1 MDTMKGMR
9 AFALLLAMLPGLAAT
24 AQDDKLGTETV
35 TVVRSYT
42 PTVSDAYKIKSLPEL
57 NDSIAL
63 QKKPVKYSI
72 NSVPVASTFTPS
84 KGKAAAVE
92 RAAPEVLYNSY
103 ASMALGNYNN
113 ALAELYISRD
123 FDRGSK
129 RLDVGLDHRSS
140 RGQLDGTPLDTD
152 FYNTGLD
159 VTWSQ
164 RERDWNWSAGA
175 GLEHRL
181 YNWYGLPQG
190 VYSEA
195 ALAGADPTQNYMRG
209 QFEGKVHL
217 EDTYFTDANVLARRF
232 WDAAD
237 SWENRLKLE
246 PKFEF
251 PVTEETF
258 NLGLLFD
265 YVGGHFANADQAE
278 YTNSG
283 PFDYSF
289 LQAGANPSLMLLR
302 DDLKLELG
310 ARFVYGMDLEQN
322 DGNFYIYPAV
332 KASYNLLDET
342 VIAFG
347 GVEGGLQQNSYY
359 DYSVEN
365 PFVAPTLAVR
375 PTDRQYDA
383 YLGLKGQ
390 LTSDLSYTV
399 KGSYKAENFRP
410 LFILNPQNEARG
422 DEKAYIYGNSF
433 RVFYDDLRTLSIF
446 GELQL
451 SLNRNF
457 SMGVSGSVYDYST
470 ETDNPAWNLPDM
482 EARLF
487 LDYQI
492 GSGWYLGA
500 NLFYVGQRDD
510 FSSVALAN
518 TDPGLYPATLLSL
531 DGFFDANMQVGYHV
545 NPQLSLF
552 AKASNLANNSY
563 QRWAQFPVQGFQVLG
578 GVSYKFDL

>member
-9 AFALLLAMLPGLAAT
+9 ACALLLALLLGAAAT

-35 TVVRSYT
+35 TVTRSYA
-42 PTVSDAYKIKSLPEL
+42 PTVSDAFKIKSLPEL

-63 QKKPVKYSI
+63 QKKPVTYSI

-92 RAAPEVLYNSY
+92 RVAPEKLFNSY

-140 RGQLDGTPLDTD
+140 RGQLDATPLDTD

-164 RERDWNWSAGA
+164 GERDWNWSAGA

-181 YNWYGLPQG
+181 YNWYGLPEG
-190 VYSEA
+190 VYDPA
-195 ALAGADPTQNYMRG
+195 ALAGIDHTQNYMRG

-217 EDTYFTDANVLARRF
+217 EDTYFTDASVLARRF

-258 NLGLLFD
+258 SLGLLLD

-278 YTNSG
+278 FTNSG

-289 LQAGANPSLMLLR
+289 LQAGAQPSLLLLR

-310 ARFVYGMDLEQN
+310 ARFVFGTNLEQN
-322 DGNFYIYPAV
+322 DSDFYIYPAV
-332 KASYNLLDET
+332 KASYNLMDET

-347 GVEGGLQQNSYY
+347 GIEGGLQQNSYY

-365 PFVAPTLAVR
+365 PFVAPTLAVQ

-422 DEKAYIYGNSF
+422 DEKGYIYGNSF
-433 RVFYDDLRTLSIF
+433 RVFYDDLRTISIF

-500 NLFYVGQRDD
+500 NLFYVGQRED
-510 FSSVALAN
+510 FSSVALPN
-518 TDPGLYPATLLSL
+518 TDPSQYPATLLTL
-531 DGFFDANMQVGYHV
+531 DGFFDANMQLGYHV
-545 NPQLSLF
+545 NEQLSIF

>member
-1 MDTMKGMR
+1 MDTKKWMR
-9 AFALLLAMLPGLAAT
+9 ACSLLAAILLAGQVG
-24 AQDDKLGTETV
+24 AQDDRLGTETV
-35 TVVRSYT
+35 TVVGSYA

-63 QKKPVKYSI
+63 QKKPVRYSI

-92 RAAPEVLYNSY
+92 RAAPEKLFNSY
-103 ASMALGNYNN
+103 ASMGLGNYNN

-129 RLDVGLDHRSS
+129 RLDLGLDHRSS
-140 RGQLDGTPLDTD
+140 RGQLDATPLDTD
-152 FYNTGLD
+152 LYHTALD

-181 YNWYGLPQG
+181 YNWYGLPEG
-190 VYSEA
+190 VFDPT
-195 ALAGADPTQNYMRG
+195 ALEGIDPTQNYMRG
-209 QFEGKVHL
+209 QLEGKVHL
-217 EDTYFTDANVLARRF
+217 EDTYFTDAKLLARRF

-258 NLGLLFD
+258 TLGLQLD
-265 YVGGHFANADQAE
+265 YVAGHFANADQSE
-278 YTNSG
+278 YINSG
-283 PFDYSF
+283 AFDYGF
-289 LQAGANPSLMLLR
+289 LQAGAHPSLLLLR
-302 DDLKLELG
+302 DDLRLELG
-310 ARFVYGMDLEQN
+310 ARIVFGTDLERN
-322 DGNFYIYPAV
+322 ENNFYIYPAV
-332 KASYNLLDET
+332 KASYQLLDET

-347 GVEGGLQQNSYY
+347 GVEGGLLQNSYY
-359 DYSVEN
+359 DFSVEN
-365 PFVAPTLAVR
+365 PFVAPTLAVQ
-375 PTDRQYDA
+375 PTDRQYEA
-383 YLGLKGQ
+383 SLGVKGQ
-390 LTSDLSYTV
+390 LTPELSYTV
-399 KGSYKAENFRP
+399 KGSYTAENYRP
-410 LFILNPQNEARG
+410 LFILNPQNEIRG
-422 DEKAYIYGNSF
+422 DEKAYNYGNSF
-433 RVFYDDLRTLSIF
+433 RVFYDDLRTIAIF

-457 SMGVSGSVYDYST
+457 SLGLSGTVNDYST
-470 ETDNPAWNLPDM
+470 ETDNPAWNLPDL

-500 NLFYVGQRDD
+500 HLFYVGERED
-510 FSSVALAN
+510 FASVALPN
-518 TDPGLYPATLLSL
+518 TDPGLYPATLLTL
-531 DGFFDANMQVGYHV
+531 DGFFDANLQLGYHV
-545 NPQLSLF
+545 NEQLSLF

>member
-1 MDTMKGMR
+1 MDTLKGMR
-9 AFALLLAMLPGLAAT
+9 AWAVVLALLAGVTAK

-63 QKKPVKYSI
+63 QKKPVTYSI

-92 RAAPEVLYNSY
+92 RAAPEKLFNSY

-113 ALAELYISRD
+113 ALADLYISRD

-129 RLDVGLDHRSS
+129 RLDVGLNHRSS
-140 RGQLDGTPLDTD
+140 RGQLDATPLDTD
-152 FYNTGLD
+152 FYNTALD
-159 VTWSQ
+159 LTWSQ

-181 YNWYGLPQG
+181 YNWYGLPEG
-190 VYSEA
+190 VFDPP
-195 ALAGADPTQNYMRG
+195 ALAGLDPTQNYMRG
-209 QFEGKVHL
+209 QLEGKVHF
-217 EDTYFTDANVLARRF
+217 EDTYFTDARVLARRF

-258 NLGLLFD
+258 SLGVLLD
-265 YVGGHFANADQAE
+265 YVGGRFANADQSE
-278 YTNSG
+278 FTNSG
-283 PFDYSF
+283 PFEYRF
-289 LQAGANPSLMLLR
+289 LQTGLHPSLLLLR

-310 ARFVYGMDLEQN
+310 ARLVFGLDLEQN
-322 DGNFYIYPAV
+322 ENNFYIYPAV
-332 KASYNLLDET
+332 KASYNLMDET

-365 PFVAPTLAVR
+365 PFVAPTLAVH
-375 PTDRQYDA
+375 PTDRQYEA

-390 LTSDLSYTV
+390 LTPDLSYTV
-399 KGSYKAENFRP
+399 KGSYTTENFRP
-410 LFILNPQNEARG
+410 LYILNPQNEARG
-422 DEKAYIYGNSF
+422 DEKAYNYGNSF
-433 RVFYDDLRTLSIF
+433 RVFYDDLRTIAIF

-457 SMGVSGSVYDYST
+457 SMGVSGSAYDYGT
-470 ETDNPAWNLPDM
+470 ETENPAWNLPDV

-500 NLFYVGQRDD
+500 NLFYVGQRED
-510 FSSVALAN
+510 FSSVALPN
-518 TDPGLYPATLLSL
+518 TDPLLYPATLLTL
-531 DGFFDANMQVGYHV
+531 DGFFDANLQLGYHV
-545 NPQLSLF
+545 NEQLSLF